1 MGQIYAIRVP
11 RRAVGTDGFGQVVT
25 GLQTLPDGTRV
36 TLPTGT
42 PIYILVSTDIPGET
56 EPVTETRR
64 VLLQDM
70 TSVELAEPVDVLFEP
85 EPAAVSPTPATA
97 AAAVETKGEEETPW
111 YKSPAFVGGVLSV
124 LAFSAIAYLQS
135 RAEAK
140 IK

>member
-42 PIYILVSTDIPGET
+42 PIYIQVSTDIPGET

-70 TSVELAEPVDVLFEP
+70 TSVELGEPVDVLFEP
-85 EPAAVSPTPATA
+85 EPEVTPTPAVTTA
-97 AAAVETKGEEETPW
+97 GETKEEEETPW

-135 RAEAK
+135 RAEGK
-140 IK
+140 LK